1 MLLGQMTSLYSCIIS
16 ILSEYRSF
24 PCFVDAED
32 DYKNEQRNFHPTTK
46 AALDA
51 KYFNKT
57 RLKTGVT
64 LSVIW
69 EAQTQ

>member
-1 MLLGQMTSLYSCIIS
+1 MLLGQMTGLYSCIIS
-16 ILSEYRSF
+16 IVSEYRSF
-24 PCFVDAED
+24 PCFDDAEY
-32 DYKNEQRNFHPTTK
+32 DYKNEQRNFRTSTK

-57 RLKTGVT
+57 RLKTGV
-64 LSVIW
+64 SVIW

>member
-1 MLLGQMTSLYSCIIS
+1 MYNFHSFC
-16 ILSEYRSF
+16 SEYRSF
-24 PCFVDAED
+24 PWFADAED
-32 DYKNEQRNFHPTTK
+32 DYKNEQRNFRTSTK
-46 AALDA
+46 TALDA